1 MMSGFLLASILAI
14 ASPDSLLVPA
24 EWLAAHRTDPGVVV
38 LHVAMNRADY
48 DRGHIPGARYLDP
61 HKLMGMGPPGV
72 ELPSV
77 AELTAALEE
86 LGISAGDRIVYYG
99 DTWMTP
105 RVFLAFESVGLG
117 DRSSLLDGGLP
128 AWREGGR
135 PLSTEPSTWK
145 PTRLTLTANRAFLA
159 EADWIRGR
167 LNDSSL
173 VLLDVRSAGEY
184 SGADTSEGLP
194 RPGHLPGGIN
204 LPWEETFTGE
214 GSALDG
220 TPSKLKPKAALRA
233 LLASAGVR
241 DGRQLVTYCTVGLRA
256 SHVYFVAR
264 YLGLTPRIYDG
275 SMSEWSR
282 RPELPVVRGPNPR

>member
-1 MMSGFLLASILAI
+1 MSGLLLASILAL

-24 EWLAAHRTDPGVVV
+24 EWLAANATRPGVVV
-38 LHVAMNRADY
+38 LHVAMNRAEY

-61 HKLMGMGPPGV
+61 HKLMEMGPPGV

-77 AELTAALEE
+77 AAITATLEE
-86 LGISAGDRIVYYG
+86 LGVSPGDRIVYYG

-105 RVFLAFESVGLG
+105 RVFLALESVGLG
-117 DRSSLLDGGLP
+117 DRSALLDGGLP

-135 PLSTEPSTWK
+135 PLSTEPPTWNRTK
-145 PTRLTLTANRAFLA
+145 LSLTANRAFLA
-159 EADWIRGR
+159 QADGIKGR
-167 LNDSSL
+167 LADSSL

-194 RPGHLPGGIN
+194 RSGHIPGGVN
-204 LPWEETFTGE
+204 LPWEETFVGE
-214 GSALDG
+214 GTALDG
-220 TPSKLKPKAALRA
+220 TPSKLKSKAALRA

-241 DGRQLVTYCTVGLRA
+241 DGRQLVVYCTVGLRA

-264 YLGLTPRIYDG
+264 YLGLPARIYDG
-275 SMSEWSR
+275 SMNEWSR
-282 RPELPVVRGPNPR
+282 RPELPMVRGPSPR